1 MNRGL
6 ILVKLAA
13 NNNSDNEPSTS
24 ADFCYEHIF
33 VEYENQLSGNNNH
46 NMETTKQ
53 ELGSQLHTLT
63 SDATVHNS
71 AVSDE
76 RDCVGFD
83 DEHRNPDSAGSDE
96 EDVVGFD
103 DEDKDPDYI
112 QIENDELSL
121 SDSSMTITKEVRS
134 NFSLT
139 TCECRYMVYDGWI
152 KPCMFETHVG

>member
-83 DEHRNPDSAGSDE
+83 DEHRNPD
-96 EDVVGFD
+96 
-103 DEDKDPDYI
+103 YI